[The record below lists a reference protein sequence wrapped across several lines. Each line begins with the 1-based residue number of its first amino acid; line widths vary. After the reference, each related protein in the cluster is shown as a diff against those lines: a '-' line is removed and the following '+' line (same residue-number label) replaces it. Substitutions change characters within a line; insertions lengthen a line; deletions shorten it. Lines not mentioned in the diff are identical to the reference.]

1 MTNPAMVEA
10 PELMTISETAEF
22 LRMSVNTIQNWK
34 RDKKIKFTQIG
45 RMVRIPRS
53 QFKPSEKTEVVQC

>member
-1 MTNPAMVEA
+1 MTNPSTIEV

-22 LRMSVNTIQNWK
+22 LRVSLPTIYRWK
-34 RDKKIKFTQIG
+34 KDNQIIFTQIG

-53 QFKPSEKTEVVQC
+53 QFKPTTERYR